1 MYLCVERNIFG
12 IFVLDG
18 IRVDLGEF
26 ISIRLGYFNRSLII
40 CVCLF
45 LVVLMIIVELFFKKI
60 DC

>member
-26 ISIRLGYFNRSLII
+26 MSIRLGYFNRSLII

-45 LVVLMIIVELFFKKI
+45 LVVLMIIVELFF
-60 DC
+60 